1 MSICNEEMRGFI
13 GRTCLSLDDENYE
26 SFLKNCTDRFS
37 YRVTTYSPELGKEM
51 VWLEHDRQGYESLVK
66 MLPQHVRLQGRFT
79 RQAVVYDVA
88 PDGNDGATVISQLT
102 VVHTDLEGESRLL
115 LAGRYIDK
123 IENGASGPLLA
134 SREVRLDTRV
144 LGPGIHTPI

>member
-1 MSICNEEMRGFI
+1 MTITNETVRALI
-13 GRTCLSLDDENYE
+13 GRTCLMLDDEDFTT
-26 SFLKNCTDRFS
+26 FLTCCTDGFA

-51 VWLEHDRQGYESLVK
+51 VWLEHDRKGYEALVN
-66 MLPQHVRLQGRFT
+66 MLPKHIRLQGRFT

-88 PDGNDGATVISQLT
+88 QHGDSAAVTSQLT
-102 VVHTDLEGESRLL
+102 VVHTNLDGESRLL

-123 IENGASGPLLA
+123 IVDGPAGPLLE

-144 LGPGIHTPI
+144 LGPGVHTPI